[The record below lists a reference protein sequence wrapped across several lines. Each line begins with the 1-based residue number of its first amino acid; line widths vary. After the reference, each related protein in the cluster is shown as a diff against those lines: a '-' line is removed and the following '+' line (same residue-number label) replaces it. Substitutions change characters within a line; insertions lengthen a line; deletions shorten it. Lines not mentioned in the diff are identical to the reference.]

1 MRKICGLIQFIDAK
15 ALEPV
20 QTAAAH
26 DQGAER
32 TGLAGAGANDDQ
44 LQFAAGREGI
54 VASLHPGILLHRA
67 VGFFSKQRP
76 SLGLV
81 FDGTEFLDNAHGG
94 GHYIY

>member
-1 MRKICGLIQFIDAK
+1 MRKVCGLIQFIDAK

-44 LQFAAGREGI
+44 LQFAAGGEGI
-54 VASLHPGILLHRA
+54 AASLHPGILLHRA
-67 VGFFSKQRP
+67 VGSFSKQRP
-76 SLGLV
+76 ALGFI
-81 FDGTEFLDNAHGG
+81 FDGTEFLDNPHRR
-94 GHYIY
+94 GHYLE